1 MKKLLT
7 QLALSLMA
15 TALVACGGGTSA
27 PFPPSIQSTSLI
39 YGKPVTF
46 YVGVTTLNPGT
57 TFSAS
62 NCSAL
67 QSVTSTVANTLAYR
81 CTISAP
87 GPLVFTGT
95 DANGKTIA
103 TQSFTVP
110 NPQVLIATS
119 AGNFVVE
126 LYPNK
131 APLSSDNF
139 LRYVDAGFYKDTLFH
154 RVIANFIVQAG
165 GFTAGPEGP
174 VPKTPSYDAIALE
187 SQNGLSNLRGSLA
200 MARTADANSATSQFY
215 INVKD
220 NTSLDYVSAS
230 QPGYAVFGAVVK
242 NLSVIDQIAVV
253 PTGIAAGMAD
263 VPVSDIL
270 ITNAYRIQ

>member
-7 QLALSLMA
+7 QLALSLMT
-15 TALVACGGGTSA
+15 TALVACGGTSA
-27 PFPPSIQSTSLI
+27 PFPPSIQSTSLS
-39 YGKPVTF
+39 YGKQATF

-62 NCSAL
+62 NCSTL

-81 CTISAP
+81 CTISAA
-87 GPLVFTGT
+87 GALVFTGT
-95 DANGKTIA
+95 DSNGKTIA
-103 TQSFTVP
+103 TQSFNVP
-110 NPQVLIATS
+110 YPQVLIATS

-126 LYPNK
+126 LNPNK

-154 RVIANFIVQAG
+154 RVIANFVVQAG
-165 GFTAGPEGP
+165 GFTTGPI
-174 VPKTPSYDAIALE
+174 PKTPSYDAIALE

-200 MARTADANSATSQFY
+200 MARTADVNSATSQFY

-230 QPGYAVFGAVVK
+230 QPGYAVFGKVV
-242 NLSVIDQIAVV
+242 NNISVIDQIAAV
-253 PTGIAAGMAD
+253 PTGISAGMAD

-270 ITNAYRIQ
+270 ITNAVRIQ

>member
-1 MKKLLT
+1 
-7 QLALSLMA
+7 MA

-27 PFPPSIQSTSLI
+27 PFPPSMQSSSLA
-39 YGKPVTF
+39 YGKPATF

-62 NCSAL
+62 NCSDL

-81 CTISAP
+81 CTISAA
-87 GPLVFTGT
+87 GALVLTGT
-95 DANGKTIA
+95 DASGKTIA

-110 NPQVLIATS
+110 NPQVLIATT

-126 LYPNK
+126 LNPTK

-154 RVIANFIVQAG
+154 RVIANFVIQAG
-165 GFTAGPEGP
+165 GFTAGPI
-174 VPKTPSYDAIALE
+174 PKTPSYDAIALE
-187 SQNGLSNLRGSLA
+187 SQNGLRNLRGSLA
-200 MARTADANSATSQFY
+200 MARTADVNSATSQFY

-230 QPGYAVFGAVVK
+230 QPGYAVFGTVVN

-253 PTGIAAGMAD
+253 PTGISAGMAD
-263 VPVSDIL
+263 VPVTDIV
-270 ITNAYRIQ
+270 ITNAVRIQ